1 MTIAL
6 PPALDQL
13 VAQLIRTGRFADEG
27 DLVHEALR
35 MLEHQEFDGDFVEF
49 SG

>member
-13 VAQLIRTGRFADEG
+13 VARLIRTGRYADEG
-27 DLVHEALR
+27 SV
-35 MLEHQEFDGDFVEF
+35 F
-49 SG
+49 